1 MKIHYT
7 INLCRITYD
16 EEDGIEEIDTKFYDD
31 VVYKNIQKVKEFLY
45 DNIHNLGEHDIYEVN
60 IFDSKGLID
69 VKDISSKTDIDHLL

>member
-7 INLCRITYD
+7 ISLCRITYD

-45 DNIHNLGEHDIYEVN
+45 NNIHNLGEHDIYEVN
-60 IFDSKGLID
+60 IFNSKELID
-69 VKDISSKTDIDHLL
+69 VKNIRTIDDIHLL